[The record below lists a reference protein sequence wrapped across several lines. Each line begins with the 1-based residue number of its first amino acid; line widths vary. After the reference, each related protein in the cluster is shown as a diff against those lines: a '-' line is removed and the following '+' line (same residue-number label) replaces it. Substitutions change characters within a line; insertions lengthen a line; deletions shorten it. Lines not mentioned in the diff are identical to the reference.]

1 MVKEDRSCLVRV
13 TAGLRQHIR
22 SSSENSTSGRQRVRC
37 GSRSHPWLLEAQT
50 GQQINISL
58 LDFSGHGRRT
68 QLDTR
73 GLVSDDC
80 SPAHVQ
86 YGYIVDKTNKNN
98 VSICSTAAQQRH
110 KHVYQSTGNVVE
122 VVLAHQQPTGD
133 ENYSPNYLLSFKGTL
148 KHDNTEI

>member
-1 MVKEDRSCLVRV
+1 MDEDRSCQISVQVGSLLHI
-13 TAGLRQHIR
+13 AGQPR
-22 SSSENSTSGRQRVRC
+22 SERSARSVSSARC

-50 GQQINISL
+50 GQKVNISL

-86 YGYIVDKTNKNN
+86 QK
-98 VSICSTAAQQRH
+98 H
-110 KHVYQSTGNVVE
+110 KHVYQSNGNMVE
-122 VVLAHQQPTGD
+122 VVLGKLMTNDSGF
-133 ENYSPNYLLSFKGTL
+133 LLAVEGSFYTQIIDTQEQSAKTV
-148 KHDNTEI
+148 

>member
-1 MVKEDRSCLVRV
+1 VEEDRSCMVRV

-22 SSSENSTSGRQRVRC
+22 SSSENSDSGRQRVRC

-50 GQQINISL
+50 GQQVNISL

-73 GLVSDDC
+73 DDC
-80 SPAHVQ
+80 HPAHVQ

-98 VSICSTAAQQRH
+98 VSICSTDAQQRH
-110 KHVYQSTGNVVE
+110 KYLYQSAGNLVE
-122 VVLAHQQPTGD
+122 VVLMHAELATSDNGF
-133 ENYSPNYLLSFKGTL
+133 LLAVQGVF
-148 KHDNTEI
+148 NTQTTV

>member
-1 MVKEDRSCLVRV
+1 VVRV

-22 SSSENSTSGRQRVRC
+22 SSSENSDSGRQRVRC

-50 GQQINISL
+50 GQKVNISL

-86 YGYIVDKTNKNN
+86 YGYIVDKSNKNN
-98 VSICSTAAQQRH
+98 VSICSTAAQQKH
-110 KHVYQSTGNVVE
+110 KHVYQSNGNMVE
-122 VVLAHQQPTGD
+122 VVLGKLMTNDSGF
-133 ENYSPNYLLSFKGTL
+133 LLAVEGSFYTQIIDTQEQSAKTV
-148 KHDNTEI
+148 

>member
-1 MVKEDRSCLVRV
+1 VVKVV
-13 TAGLRQHIR
+13 AGLRQHIR
-22 SSSENSTSGRQRVRC
+22 SSSPNSDSGRQRVRC

-50 GQQINISL
+50 GQQVNISL
-58 LDFSGHGRRT
+58 LDFSGHGQRT

-86 YGYIVDKTNKNN
+86 YGYIVDKNNKNN
-98 VSICSTAAQQRH
+98 VSICSNAAQQRH

-122 VVLAHQQPTGD
+122 IV
-133 ENYSPNYLLSFKGTL
+133 LLSGQLMENGSNGFLLAVEGAFYTKIIASVTKPL
-148 KHDNTEI
+148 CDT

>member
-1 MVKEDRSCLVRV
+1 MKEDRSCVVRV

-22 SSSENSTSGRQRVRC
+22 SSSENSDSGRQRIRC

-50 GQQINISL
+50 GQQVNVSL
-58 LDFSGHGRRT
+58 LDFSGHGQRT

-80 SPAHVQ
+80 GPAHVQ

-98 VSICSTAAQQRH
+98 VSFCLTAAQQRH
-110 KHVYQSTGNVVE
+110 KHVYLSSGSSVE
-122 VVLAHQQPTGD
+122 VVLTSVNTSNFLLAYQGGLNILIPVYF
-133 ENYSPNYLLSFKGTL
+133 EFEFCNY
-148 KHDNTEI
+148 